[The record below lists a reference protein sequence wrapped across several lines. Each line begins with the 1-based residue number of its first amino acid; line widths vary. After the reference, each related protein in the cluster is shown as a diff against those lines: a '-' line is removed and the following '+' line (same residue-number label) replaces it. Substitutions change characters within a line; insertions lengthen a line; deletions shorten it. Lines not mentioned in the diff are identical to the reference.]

1 MDAHEQ
7 EQIEGIKAW
16 WRENRWYI
24 LGGLVIS
31 AVAVGGWRMWLQ
43 QQQELA
49 EAASLKYE
57 NVITQSN
64 LADLDALESS
74 IEELQAEYSDT
85 PYASLGTLKLAAA
98 QVDADDFAAAA
109 DSLRWVVENTDDPQ
123 LALVARL
130 RLARVLLQQGDFAA
144 VHKALDVADAGEFTA
159 LYEELRGDAFLAVN
173 DRDNARKSYEA
184 ALAAMDSAA
193 PGDRSLVQM
202 KLDNLAM
209 PIDSLLA
216 NTEPAAPVE
225 SEAAVP
231 PEDGSVEA
239 PADDADDAQ

>member
-74 IEELQAEYSDT
+74 IEELQAEYSNT

-159 LYEELRGDAFLAVN
+159 LYEELRGDAFLAVD

-184 ALAAMDSAA
+184 ALAAMDSSA

-216 NTEPAAPVE
+216 KTDPAAAVE

-231 PEDGSVEA
+231 PEDSSVEV
-239 PADDADDAQ
+239 PADDAGDAQ